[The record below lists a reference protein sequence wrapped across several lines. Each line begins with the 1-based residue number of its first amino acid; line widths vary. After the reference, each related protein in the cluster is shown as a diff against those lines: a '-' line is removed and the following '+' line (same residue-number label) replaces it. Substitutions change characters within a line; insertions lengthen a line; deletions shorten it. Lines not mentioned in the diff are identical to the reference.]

1 MPEVLVMC
9 DPELGLEAEVVD
21 RRGVALINEEDEAV
35 VVERKGLKI
44 VASRGEKTPPEREK
58 GMCNNIYNHNLLELM
73 FV

>member
-1 MPEVLVMC
+1 MIC

-58 GMCNNIYNHNLLELM
+58 GMSDNIYNHNLLELM
-73 FV
+73 VV

>member
-44 VASRGEKTPPEREK
+44 VASRGEKTPPERGRKE
-58 GMCNNIYNHNLLELM
+58 CPTTFITITYLN
-73 FV
+73 